1 MPSLNIFIKI
11 AEALDISSD
20 YILRDE
26 LTSGKAYIFDD
37 ITKKINGLTPKQRK
51 TASDILDAYIRNI

>member
-37 ITKKINGLTPKQRK
+37 ITKK
-51 TASDILDAYIRNI
+51 